1 MKRSK
6 QLYIL
11 LSVLAVVGVVTFAVT
26 RYEEKQEQ
34 IEVSG
39 EVVLEIDPAA
49 VQTLSWEYD
58 SETLAFHKD
67 ETWIYDTDEA
77 FPVDEDKID
86 ELLGVFEAFS
96 AAFTIEDVSDYSQYG
111 LDDPV
116 CTINLSTGDTD
127 YEIQLGDFSA
137 MDSQRYVSLGDGN
150 VYLAAADPLDYFDAT
165 LRDMIDNDE
174 APSFDTVQEIRF
186 EGDQTYQIVYQE
198 YSEDSSYTYC
208 SDDVYF
214 VQQEDNMLPLDTSR
228 VESYLDAMSSLDL
241 TDYVS
246 YNVSEEELAEYGL
259 DAPELS
265 VTVTY
270 VPDDSEGTAEFTLH
284 ISRDPDEQAAEDAEA
299 EDTDDESTE
308 EITAYARVGESQI
321 VYQITGDS
329 YESLMEAGYDDLR
342 HYEVLTADFADVTG
356 LDITL
361 EGESYTI
368 TAEGSGD
375 DKTFY
380 YGEEELDIAD
390 LQSALEDM
398 GAASFTDEEP
408 SQKEEISLTVHLDNE
423 AHPTVQIDLYRYDG
437 EQCLAVLDGTPT
449 SLVPRYT
456 VVDLIEAVNAI
467 VL

>member
-6 QLYIL
+6 RLHIL
-11 LSVLAVVGVVTFAVT
+11 LGVLAAVGIVTFAVT
-26 RYEEKQEQ
+26 QYEEKQEE
-34 IEVSG
+34 IEASG

-58 SETLAFHKD
+58 AETLAFHKD
-67 ETWIYDTDEA
+67 GTWVYDTDEA
-77 FPVDEDKID
+77 FPVDEERID

-96 AAFTIEDVSDYSQYG
+96 AAFIIEDVTDYSQYG

-116 CTINLSTGDTD
+116 CTIGISTGDTD
-127 YEIQLGDFSA
+127 YEIQLGDFST
-137 MDSQRYVSLGDGN
+137 MDSQRYVSIGDGN
-150 VYLAAADPLDYFDAT
+150 VYLATADPLDYFDAA

-174 APSFDTVQEIRF
+174 APDFGTVEAIRF
-186 EGDQTYQIVYQE
+186 DGDQTCQIAYQE
-198 YSEDSSYTYC
+198 YTEDSSYTYC
-208 SDDVYF
+208 SNDVYF
-214 VQQEDNMLPLDTSR
+214 IQQEDAMLPLDTSR
-228 VESYLDAMSSLDL
+228 VEGYLDSISGLSL
-241 TDYVS
+241 TDYVT
-246 YNVSEEELAEYGL
+246 YNVTEEELAEYGL

-270 VPDDSEGTAEFTLH
+270 VPEDSEQTAEFTLH
-284 ISRDPDEQAAEDAEA
+284 ISRDPDEQAAAEA
-299 EDTDDESTE
+299 EDGEEDETEE

-329 YESLMEAGYDDLR
+329 YEALMAAGYDDLR

-356 LDITL
+356 LDISL

-368 TAEGSGD
+368 TAEGSGE

-390 LQSALEDM
+390 LQSALENM

-408 SQKEEISLTVHLDNE
+408 SQKQEISITVHLDNE

-449 SLVPRYT
+449 SLVPRDM
-456 VVDLIEAVNAI
+456 VVDLVEAVNAI

>member
-6 QLYIL
+6 RLHIL
-11 LSVLAVVGVVTFAVT
+11 LGVLAAVGIVTFAVT
-26 RYEEKQEQ
+26 QYEEKQEE
-34 IEVSG
+34 IEASG

-58 SETLAFHKD
+58 AETLAFHKD
-67 ETWIYDTDEA
+67 GTWVYDTDEA
-77 FPVDEDKID
+77 FPVDEERID

-96 AAFTIEDVSDYSQYG
+96 AAFIIEDVTDYSQYG

-116 CTINLSTGDTD
+116 CTIGISTGDTD
-127 YEIQLGDFSA
+127 YEIQLGDFST
-137 MDSQRYVSLGDGN
+137 MDSQRYVSIGDGN
-150 VYLAAADPLDYFDAT
+150 VYLATADPLDYFDAA

-174 APSFDTVQEIRF
+174 APDFGTVEAIRF
-186 EGDQTYQIVYQE
+186 DGDQTCQIAYQE
-198 YSEDSSYTYC
+198 YTEDSSYTYC
-208 SDDVYF
+208 SNDVYF
-214 VQQEDNMLPLDTSR
+214 VQQEDAMLPLDTSR
-228 VESYLDAMSSLDL
+228 VEGYLDSISGLSL
-241 TDYVS
+241 TDYVT
-246 YNVSEEELAEYGL
+246 YNVTEEELAEYGL

-270 VPDDSEGTAEFTLH
+270 VPEDSEQTAEFTLH
-284 ISRDPDEQAAEDAEA
+284 ISRDPDEQAAAEA
-299 EDTDDESTE
+299 EDGEEDETEE

-329 YESLMEAGYDDLR
+329 YEALMAAGYDDLR

-368 TAEGSGD
+368 TAEGSGE

-408 SQKEEISLTVHLDNE
+408 SQKQEISITVHLDNK

-449 SLVPRYT
+449 SLVPRDM
-456 VVDLIEAVNAI
+456 VVDLVEAVNAI

>member
-6 QLYIL
+6 RLHIL
-11 LSVLAVVGVVTFAVT
+11 LGVLAAVGIVTFAVT
-26 RYEEKQEQ
+26 QYEEKQEE
-34 IEVSG
+34 IEASG

-58 SETLAFHKD
+58 AETLAFHKD
-67 ETWIYDTDEA
+67 GTWVYDTDEA
-77 FPVDEDKID
+77 FPVDEERID

-96 AAFTIEDVSDYSQYG
+96 AAFIIEDVTDYSQYG

-116 CTINLSTGDTD
+116 CTIGISTGDTD
-127 YEIQLGDFSA
+127 YEIQLGDFST
-137 MDSQRYVSLGDGN
+137 MDSQRYVSIGDGN
-150 VYLAAADPLDYFDAT
+150 VYLATADPLDYFDAA

-174 APSFDTVQEIRF
+174 APDFGTVEAIRF
-186 EGDQTYQIVYQE
+186 DGDQTCQIAYQE
-198 YSEDSSYTYC
+198 YTEDSSYTYC

-214 VQQEDNMLPLDTSR
+214 VQQEDAMLPLDTSR
-228 VESYLDAMSSLDL
+228 VEGYLDSISGLSL
-241 TDYVS
+241 TDYVT
-246 YNVSEEELAEYGL
+246 YNVTEEELAEYGL

-270 VPDDSEGTAEFTLH
+270 VPEDSEQTAEFTLH
-284 ISRDPDEQAAEDAEA
+284 ISRDPDEQAAAEA
-299 EDTDDESTE
+299 EDGEEDETEE

-329 YESLMEAGYDDLR
+329 YEALMAAGYDDLR

-356 LDITL
+356 LDISL

-368 TAEGSGD
+368 TAEGSGE

-390 LQSALEDM
+390 LQSALENM

-408 SQKEEISLTVHLDNE
+408 SQKQEISITVHLDNE

-449 SLVPRYT
+449 SLVPRDM
-456 VVDLIEAVNAI
+456 VVDLVEAVNTI

>member
-6 QLYIL
+6 RLHIL
-11 LSVLAVVGVVTFAVT
+11 LGVLAAVGIVTFADT
-26 RYEEKQEQ
+26 QYEEKQEE
-34 IEVSG
+34 IEARG

-58 SETLAFHKD
+58 AETLAFHKD
-67 ETWIYDTDEA
+67 GTWVYDTDEA
-77 FPVDEDKID
+77 FPVDEERID

-96 AAFTIEDVSDYSQYG
+96 AAFIIEDVTDYSQYG

-116 CTINLSTGDTD
+116 CTIGISTGDTD
-127 YEIQLGDFSA
+127 YEIQLGDFST
-137 MDSQRYVSLGDGN
+137 MDSQRYVSIGDGN
-150 VYLAAADPLDYFDAT
+150 VYLATADPLDYFDAA

-174 APSFDTVQEIRF
+174 APDFGTVEAIRF
-186 EGDQTYQIVYQE
+186 DGDQTCQIAYQE
-198 YSEDSSYTYC
+198 YMEDSSYTYC

-214 VQQEDNMLPLDTSR
+214 VQQEDAMLPLDTSR
-228 VESYLDAMSSLDL
+228 VEGYLDSISGLSL
-241 TDYVS
+241 TDYVT
-246 YNVSEEELAEYGL
+246 YNVTEEELAEYGL

-270 VPDDSEGTAEFTLH
+270 VPEDSEQTAEFTLH
-284 ISRDPDEQAAEDAEA
+284 ISRDPDEQAAAEA
-299 EDTDDESTE
+299 EDGEEDETEE

-329 YESLMEAGYDDLR
+329 YEALMAAGYDDLR

-368 TAEGSGD
+368 TAEGSGE

-408 SQKEEISLTVHLDNE
+408 SQKQEISITVHLDNE

-449 SLVPRYT
+449 SLVPRDM

>member
-6 QLYIL
+6 RLHIL
-11 LSVLAVVGVVTFAVT
+11 LGVLAAVGIVTFAVT
-26 RYEEKQEQ
+26 QYEEKQEE
-34 IEVSG
+34 IEASG

-58 SETLAFHKD
+58 AETLAFHKD
-67 ETWIYDTDEA
+67 GTWVYDTDEA
-77 FPVDEDKID
+77 FPVDEERID

-96 AAFTIEDVSDYSQYG
+96 AAFIIEDVTDYSQYG

-116 CTINLSTGDTD
+116 CTIGISTGDTD
-127 YEIQLGDFSA
+127 YEIQLGDFST
-137 MDSQRYVSLGDGN
+137 MDSQRYVSIGDGN
-150 VYLAAADPLDYFDAT
+150 VYLATADPLDYFDAA

-174 APSFDTVQEIRF
+174 APDFGTVEAIRF
-186 EGDQTYQIVYQE
+186 DGDQTCQIAYQE
-198 YSEDSSYTYC
+198 YTEDSSYTYC
-208 SDDVYF
+208 SNDVYF
-214 VQQEDNMLPLDTSR
+214 IQQEDAMLPLDTSR
-228 VESYLDAMSSLDL
+228 VEGYLDSISGLSL
-241 TDYVS
+241 TDYVT
-246 YNVSEEELAEYGL
+246 YNVTEEELAEYGL

-270 VPDDSEGTAEFTLH
+270 VPEDSEQTAEFTLH
-284 ISRDPDEQAAEDAEA
+284 ISRDPDEQAAEDAEDGE
-299 EDTDDESTE
+299 EDETEE

-329 YESLMEAGYDDLR
+329 YEALMAAGYDDLR

-368 TAEGSGD
+368 TAEGSGE

-408 SQKEEISLTVHLDNE
+408 SQKQEISITVHLDNE

-449 SLVPRYT
+449 SLVPRDM

>member
-6 QLYIL
+6 RLHIL
-11 LSVLAVVGVVTFAVT
+11 LGVLAAVGIVTFAVT
-26 RYEEKQEQ
+26 QYEEKQEE
-34 IEVSG
+34 IEASG

-58 SETLAFHKD
+58 AETLAFHKD
-67 ETWIYDTDEA
+67 GTWVYDTDEA
-77 FPVDEDKID
+77 FPVDEERID

-96 AAFTIEDVSDYSQYG
+96 AAFIIEDVTDYSQYG

-116 CTINLSTGDTD
+116 CTIGISTGDTD
-127 YEIQLGDFSA
+127 YEIQLGDFST
-137 MDSQRYVSLGDGN
+137 MDSQRYVSIGDGN
-150 VYLAAADPLDYFDAT
+150 VYLATADPLDYFDAA

-174 APSFDTVQEIRF
+174 APDFGTVEAIRF
-186 EGDQTYQIVYQE
+186 DGDQTCQIAYQE
-198 YSEDSSYTYC
+198 YTEDSSYTYC

-214 VQQEDNMLPLDTSR
+214 VQQEDAMLPLDTSR
-228 VESYLDAMSSLDL
+228 VEGYLDSISGLSL
-241 TDYVS
+241 TDYVT

-270 VPDDSEGTAEFTLH
+270 VPEDSEQTAEFTLH
-284 ISRDPDEQAAEDAEA
+284 ISRDPDEQAAAEA
-299 EDTDDESTE
+299 EDGEEDETEE

-329 YESLMEAGYDDLR
+329 YEALMAAGYDDLR
-342 HYEVLTADFADVTG
+342 HYEMLTADFADVTG
-356 LDITL
+356 LDISL

-368 TAEGSGD
+368 TAEGSGE

-390 LQSALEDM
+390 LQSALENM

-408 SQKEEISLTVHLDNE
+408 SQKQEISITVHLDNE

-449 SLVPRYT
+449 SLVPRDM
-456 VVDLIEAVNAI
+456 VVDLVEAVNAI

>member
-6 QLYIL
+6 RLHIL
-11 LSVLAVVGVVTFAVT
+11 LGVLAAVGIVTFAVT
-26 RYEEKQEQ
+26 QYEEKQEE
-34 IEVSG
+34 IEASG

-58 SETLAFHKD
+58 AETLAFHKD
-67 ETWIYDTDEA
+67 GTWVYDTDEA
-77 FPVDEDKID
+77 FPVDEERID

-96 AAFTIEDVSDYSQYG
+96 AAFIIEDVTDYSQYG

-116 CTINLSTGDTD
+116 CTIGISTGDTD
-127 YEIQLGDFSA
+127 YEIQLGDFST
-137 MDSQRYVSLGDGN
+137 MDSQRYVSIGDGN
-150 VYLAAADPLDYFDAT
+150 VYLATADPLDYFDAA

-174 APSFDTVQEIRF
+174 APDFGTVEAIRF
-186 EGDQTYQIVYQE
+186 DGDQTCQIAYQE
-198 YSEDSSYTYC
+198 YTEDSSYTYC
-208 SDDVYF
+208 SNDVYF
-214 VQQEDNMLPLDTSR
+214 IQQEDAMLPLDTSR
-228 VESYLDAMSSLDL
+228 VEGYLDSISGLSL
-241 TDYVS
+241 TDYVT
-246 YNVSEEELAEYGL
+246 YNVTEEELAEYGL

-270 VPDDSEGTAEFTLH
+270 VPEDSEQTAEFTLH
-284 ISRDPDEQAAEDAEA
+284 ISRDPDEQAAAEA
-299 EDTDDESTE
+299 EDGEEDETEE

-329 YESLMEAGYDDLR
+329 YEALMAAGYDDLR

-356 LDITL
+356 LDISL

-368 TAEGSGD
+368 TAEGSGE

-408 SQKEEISLTVHLDNE
+408 SQKQEISITVHLDNE
-423 AHPTVQIDLYRYDG
+423 THPTVQIDLYRYDG

-449 SLVPRYT
+449 SLVPRDM
-456 VVDLIEAVNAI
+456 VVDLVEAVNAI

>member
-6 QLYIL
+6 RLHIL
-11 LSVLAVVGVVTFAVT
+11 LGVLAAVGIVTFAVT
-26 RYEEKQEQ
+26 QYEEKQEE
-34 IEVSG
+34 IEASG

-58 SETLAFHKD
+58 AETLAFHKD
-67 ETWIYDTDEA
+67 GTWVYDTDEA
-77 FPVDEDKID
+77 FPVDEERID

-96 AAFTIEDVSDYSQYG
+96 AAFIIEDVTDYSQYG

-116 CTINLSTGDTD
+116 CTIGISTGDTD
-127 YEIQLGDFSA
+127 YEIQLGDFST
-137 MDSQRYVSLGDGN
+137 MDSQRYVSIGDGN
-150 VYLAAADPLDYFDAT
+150 VYLATADPLDYFDAA

-174 APSFDTVQEIRF
+174 APDFGTVEAIRF
-186 EGDQTYQIVYQE
+186 DGDQTCQIAYQE
-198 YSEDSSYTYC
+198 YTEDSSYTYC

-214 VQQEDNMLPLDTSR
+214 VQQEDAMLPLDTSR
-228 VESYLDAMSSLDL
+228 VEGYLDSISGLSL
-241 TDYVS
+241 TDYVT
-246 YNVSEEELAEYGL
+246 YNVTEEELAEYGL

-270 VPDDSEGTAEFTLH
+270 VPEDSEQTAEFTLH
-284 ISRDPDEQAAEDAEA
+284 ISRDPDEQAAAEA
-299 EDTDDESTE
+299 EDGEEDETEE

-329 YESLMEAGYDDLR
+329 YEALMAAGYDDLR

-368 TAEGSGD
+368 TAEGSGE

-408 SQKEEISLTVHLDNE
+408 SQKQEISITVHLDNE

-449 SLVPRYT
+449 SLVPRDM

>member
-1 MKRSK
+1 MFG
-6 QLYIL
+6 Q
-11 LSVLAVVGVVTFAVT
+11 VVA
-26 RYEEKQEQ
+26 
-34 IEVSG
+34 
-39 EVVLEIDPAA
+39 
-49 VQTLSWEYD
+49 
-58 SETLAFHKD
+58 
-67 ETWIYDTDEA
+67 
-77 FPVDEDKID
+77 
-86 ELLGVFEAFS
+86 
-96 AAFTIEDVSDYSQYG
+96 
-111 LDDPV
+111 
-116 CTINLSTGDTD
+116 
-127 YEIQLGDFSA
+127 
-137 MDSQRYVSLGDGN
+137 
-150 VYLAAADPLDYFDAT
+150 
-165 LRDMIDNDE
+165 
-174 APSFDTVQEIRF
+174 
-186 EGDQTYQIVYQE
+186 
-198 YSEDSSYTYC
+198 
-208 SDDVYF
+208 
-214 VQQEDNMLPLDTSR
+214 
-228 VESYLDAMSSLDL
+228 
-241 TDYVS
+241 
-246 YNVSEEELAEYGL
+246 
-259 DAPELS
+259 
-265 VTVTY
+265 
-270 VPDDSEGTAEFTLH
+270 LH

-299 EDTDDESTE
+299 EDTEDEFTE

>member
-6 QLYIL
+6 RLHIL
-11 LSVLAVVGVVTFAVT
+11 LGVLAAVGIVTFAVT
-26 RYEEKQEQ
+26 QYEEKQEE
-34 IEVSG
+34 IEASG

-58 SETLAFHKD
+58 AETLAFHKD
-67 ETWIYDTDEA
+67 GTWVYDTDEA
-77 FPVDEDKID
+77 FPVDEERID

-96 AAFTIEDVSDYSQYG
+96 AAFIIEDVTDYSQYG

-116 CTINLSTGDTD
+116 CTIGISTGDTD
-127 YEIQLGDFSA
+127 YEIQLGDFST
-137 MDSQRYVSLGDGN
+137 MDSQRYVSIGDGN
-150 VYLAAADPLDYFDAT
+150 VYLATADPLDYFDAA

-174 APSFDTVQEIRF
+174 APDFGTVEAIRF
-186 EGDQTYQIVYQE
+186 DGDQTCQIAYQE
-198 YSEDSSYTYC
+198 YTEDSSYTYC

-214 VQQEDNMLPLDTSR
+214 VQQEDAMLPLDTSR
-228 VESYLDAMSSLDL
+228 VEGYLDSISGLSL
-241 TDYVS
+241 TDYVT
-246 YNVSEEELAEYGL
+246 YNVTEEELAEYGL

-270 VPDDSEGTAEFTLH
+270 VPEDSEQTAEFTLH
-284 ISRDPDEQAAEDAEA
+284 ISRDPDEQAAEDAEDGE
-299 EDTDDESTE
+299 EDETEE

-329 YESLMEAGYDDLR
+329 YEALMAAGYDDLR

-368 TAEGSGD
+368 TAEGSGE

-408 SQKEEISLTVHLDNE
+408 SQKQEISITVHLDNE
-423 AHPTVQIDLYRYDG
+423 AYPTVQIDLYRYDG

-449 SLVPRYT
+449 SLVPRDM
-456 VVDLIEAVNAI
+456 VVDLVEAVNAI

>member
-58 SETLAFHKD
+58 SEPLAFHKD

-116 CTINLSTGDTD
+116 CTISLSTGDTD
-127 YEIQLGDFSA
+127 YEIQLGDFST
-137 MDSQRYVSLGDGN
+137 MDSQRYVSIGDGN
-150 VYLAAADPLDYFDAT
+150 VYLATADPLDYFDAA

-174 APSFDTVQEIRF
+174 APDFGTVEAIRF
-186 EGDQTYQIVYQE
+186 DGDQTCQIAYQE
-198 YSEDSSYTYC
+198 YMEDSSYTYC

-214 VQQEDNMLPLDTSR
+214 VQQEDAMLPLDTSR
-228 VESYLDAMSSLDL
+228 VEGYLDSISGLSL
-241 TDYVS
+241 TDYVT
-246 YNVSEEELAEYGL
+246 YNVTEEELAEYGL

-270 VPDDSEGTAEFTLH
+270 VPEDSEQTAEFTLH
-284 ISRDPDEQAAEDAEA
+284 ISRDPDEQAAAEA
-299 EDTDDESTE
+299 EDGEEDETEE

-329 YESLMEAGYDDLR
+329 YEALMAAGYDDLR

-368 TAEGSGD
+368 TAEGSGE

-408 SQKEEISLTVHLDNE
+408 SQKQEISITVHLDNE

-449 SLVPRYT
+449 SLVPRDM

>member
-11 LSVLAVVGVVTFAVT
+11 LGVLAAVGIVTFAVT
-26 RYEEKQEQ
+26 QYEEKQEE
-34 IEVSG
+34 IEASG

-58 SETLAFHKD
+58 AETLAFHKD
-67 ETWIYDTDEA
+67 GTWVYDTDEA
-77 FPVDEDKID
+77 FPVDEERID

-96 AAFTIEDVSDYSQYG
+96 AAFIIEDVADYSQYG

-116 CTINLSTGDTD
+116 CTIGISTGDTD

-174 APSFDTVQEIRF
+174 APDFGTVEAIRF
-186 EGDQTYQIVYQE
+186 DGDRTCQIAYQE
-198 YSEDSSYTYC
+198 YTEDSSYTYC

-228 VESYLDAMSSLDL
+228 VEGYLDSISGLSL
-241 TDYVS
+241 TDYVT
-246 YNVSEEELAEYGL
+246 YNVTEEELAEYGL

-270 VPDDSEGTAEFTLH
+270 VPEDSEQTAEFTLH
-284 ISRDPDEQAAEDAEA
+284 ISRDPDEQAAEDAEDGE
-299 EDTDDESTE
+299 EDETEE

-329 YESLMEAGYDDLR
+329 YETLMAAGYDDLR

>member
-6 QLYIL
+6 RLHIL
-11 LSVLAVVGVVTFAVT
+11 LGVLAAVGIVTFAVT
-26 RYEEKQEQ
+26 QYEEKQEE
-34 IEVSG
+34 IEASG

-58 SETLAFHKD
+58 AETLAFHKD
-67 ETWIYDTDEA
+67 GTWVYDTDEA
-77 FPVDEDKID
+77 FPVDEERID

-96 AAFTIEDVSDYSQYG
+96 AAFIIEDVTDYSQYG

-116 CTINLSTGDTD
+116 CTIGISTGDTD
-127 YEIQLGDFSA
+127 YEIQLGDFST
-137 MDSQRYVSLGDGN
+137 MDSQRYVSIGDGN
-150 VYLAAADPLDYFDAT
+150 VYLATADPLDYFDAA

-174 APSFDTVQEIRF
+174 APDFGTVEAIRF
-186 EGDQTYQIVYQE
+186 DGDQTCQIAYQE
-198 YSEDSSYTYC
+198 YMEDSSYTYC

-214 VQQEDNMLPLDTSR
+214 VQQEDAMLPLDTSR
-228 VESYLDAMSSLDL
+228 VEGYLDSISGLSL
-241 TDYVS
+241 TDYVT
-246 YNVSEEELAEYGL
+246 YNVTEEELAEYGL

-270 VPDDSEGTAEFTLH
+270 VPEDSEQTAEFTLH
-284 ISRDPDEQAAEDAEA
+284 ISRDPDEQAAAEA
-299 EDTDDESTE
+299 EDGEEDETEE

-329 YESLMEAGYDDLR
+329 YEALMAAGYDDLR

-356 LDITL
+356 LDISL

-368 TAEGSGD
+368 TAEGSGE

-390 LQSALEDM
+390 LQSALENM

-408 SQKEEISLTVHLDNE
+408 SQKQEISITVHLDNE
-423 AHPTVQIDLYRYDG
+423 AYPTVQIDLYRYDG

-449 SLVPRYT
+449 SLVPRDM

>member
-6 QLYIL
+6 RLHIL
-11 LSVLAVVGVVTFAVT
+11 LGVLAAVGIVTFAVT
-26 RYEEKQEQ
+26 QYEEKQEE
-34 IEVSG
+34 IEASG

-58 SETLAFHKD
+58 AETLAFHKD
-67 ETWIYDTDEA
+67 GTWVYDTDEA
-77 FPVDEDKID
+77 FPVDEERID

-96 AAFTIEDVSDYSQYG
+96 AAFIIEDVTDYSQYG

-116 CTINLSTGDTD
+116 CTIGISTGDTD
-127 YEIQLGDFSA
+127 YEIQLGDFST
-137 MDSQRYVSLGDGN
+137 MDSQRYVSIGDGN
-150 VYLAAADPLDYFDAT
+150 VYLATADPLDYFDAA

-174 APSFDTVQEIRF
+174 APDFGTVEAIRF
-186 EGDQTYQIVYQE
+186 DGDQTCQIAYQE
-198 YSEDSSYTYC
+198 YMEDSSYTYC

-214 VQQEDNMLPLDTSR
+214 VQQEDAMLPLDTSR
-228 VESYLDAMSSLDL
+228 VEGYLDSISGLSL
-241 TDYVS
+241 TDYVT
-246 YNVSEEELAEYGL
+246 YNVTEEELAEYGL

-270 VPDDSEGTAEFTLH
+270 VPEDSEQTAEFTLH
-284 ISRDPDEQAAEDAEA
+284 ISRDPDEQAAAEA
-299 EDTDDESTE
+299 EDGEEDETEE

-329 YESLMEAGYDDLR
+329 YEALMAAGYDDLR

-356 LDITL
+356 LDISL
-361 EGESYTI
+361 EGKSYTI
-368 TAEGSGD
+368 TAEGSGE

-408 SQKEEISLTVHLDNE
+408 SQKQEISITVHLDNE

-449 SLVPRYT
+449 SLVPRDM

>member
-6 QLYIL
+6 RLHIL
-11 LSVLAVVGVVTFAVT
+11 LGVLAAVGIVTFAVT
-26 RYEEKQEQ
+26 QYEEKQEE
-34 IEVSG
+34 IEASG

-58 SETLAFHKD
+58 AETLAFHKD
-67 ETWIYDTDEA
+67 GTWVYDTDEA
-77 FPVDEDKID
+77 FPVDEERID

-96 AAFTIEDVSDYSQYG
+96 AAFIIEDVTDYSQYG

-116 CTINLSTGDTD
+116 CTIGISTGDTD
-127 YEIQLGDFSA
+127 YEIQLGDFST
-137 MDSQRYVSLGDGN
+137 MDSQRYVSIGDGN
-150 VYLAAADPLDYFDAT
+150 VYLATADPLDYFDAA

-174 APSFDTVQEIRF
+174 APDFGTVEAIRF
-186 EGDQTYQIVYQE
+186 DGDQTCQIAYQE
-198 YSEDSSYTYC
+198 YTEDSSYTYC

-214 VQQEDNMLPLDTSR
+214 VQQEDAMLPLDTSR
-228 VESYLDAMSSLDL
+228 VEGYLDSISGLSL
-241 TDYVS
+241 TDYVT

-270 VPDDSEGTAEFTLH
+270 VPEDSEQTAEFTLH
-284 ISRDPDEQAAEDAEA
+284 ISRDPDEQAAAEA
-299 EDTDDESTE
+299 EDGEEDETEE

-329 YESLMEAGYDDLR
+329 YEALMAAGYDDLR

-368 TAEGSGD
+368 TAEGSGE

-408 SQKEEISLTVHLDNE
+408 SQKQEISITVHLDNE
-423 AHPTVQIDLYRYDG
+423 THPTVQIDLYRYDG

-449 SLVPRYT
+449 SLVPRDM
-456 VVDLIEAVNAI
+456 VVDLVEAVNAI

>member
-6 QLYIL
+6 RLHIL
-11 LSVLAVVGVVTFAVT
+11 LGVLAAVGIVTFAVT
-26 RYEEKQEQ
+26 QYEEKQEE
-34 IEVSG
+34 IEASG

-58 SETLAFHKD
+58 AETLAFHKD
-67 ETWIYDTDEA
+67 GTWVYDTDEA
-77 FPVDEDKID
+77 FPVDEERID

-96 AAFTIEDVSDYSQYG
+96 AAFIIEDVTDYSQYG

-116 CTINLSTGDTD
+116 CTIGISTGDTD
-127 YEIQLGDFSA
+127 YEIQLGDFST
-137 MDSQRYVSLGDGN
+137 MDSQRYVSIGDGN
-150 VYLAAADPLDYFDAT
+150 VYLATADPLDYFDAA

-174 APSFDTVQEIRF
+174 APDFGTVEAIRF
-186 EGDQTYQIVYQE
+186 DGDQTCQIAYQE
-198 YSEDSSYTYC
+198 YTEDSSYTYC
-208 SDDVYF
+208 SNDVYF
-214 VQQEDNMLPLDTSR
+214 VQQEDAMLPLDTSR
-228 VESYLDAMSSLDL
+228 VEGYLDSISGLSL
-241 TDYVS
+241 TDYVT
-246 YNVSEEELAEYGL
+246 YNVTEEELAEYGL

-270 VPDDSEGTAEFTLH
+270 VPEDSEQTAEFTLH
-284 ISRDPDEQAAEDAEA
+284 ISRDPDEQAAAEA
-299 EDTDDESTE
+299 EDGEEDETEE

-329 YESLMEAGYDDLR
+329 YEALMAAGYDDLR

-368 TAEGSGD
+368 TAEGSGE

-408 SQKEEISLTVHLDNE
+408 SQKQEISITVHLDNE

-449 SLVPRYT
+449 SLVPRDM

>member
-6 QLYIL
+6 RLHIL
-11 LSVLAVVGVVTFAVT
+11 LGVLAAVGIVTFAVT
-26 RYEEKQEQ
+26 QYEEKQEE
-34 IEVSG
+34 IEASG

-58 SETLAFHKD
+58 AETLAFHKD
-67 ETWIYDTDEA
+67 GTWVYDTDEA
-77 FPVDEDKID
+77 FPVDEERID

-96 AAFTIEDVSDYSQYG
+96 AAFIIEDVTDYSQYG

-116 CTINLSTGDTD
+116 CTIGISTGDTD
-127 YEIQLGDFSA
+127 YEIQLGDFST
-137 MDSQRYVSLGDGN
+137 MDSQRYVSIGDGN
-150 VYLAAADPLDYFDAT
+150 VYLATADPLDYFDAA

-174 APSFDTVQEIRF
+174 APDFGTVEAIRF
-186 EGDQTYQIVYQE
+186 DGDQTCQIAYQE
-198 YSEDSSYTYC
+198 YTEDSSYTYC

-214 VQQEDNMLPLDTSR
+214 VQQEDAMLPLDTSR
-228 VESYLDAMSSLDL
+228 VEGYLDSISGLSL
-241 TDYVS
+241 TDYVT
-246 YNVSEEELAEYGL
+246 YNVTEEELAEYGL

-270 VPDDSEGTAEFTLH
+270 VPEDSEQTAEFTLH
-284 ISRDPDEQAAEDAEA
+284 ISRDPDEQAAAEA
-299 EDTDDESTE
+299 EDGEEDETEE

-329 YESLMEAGYDDLR
+329 YEALMAAGYDDLR

-368 TAEGSGD
+368 TAEGSGE

-408 SQKEEISLTVHLDNE
+408 SQKQEISITVHLDNE

-449 SLVPRYT
+449 SLVPRDM
-456 VVDLIEAVNAI
+456 VVDLVEAVNAI

>member
-6 QLYIL
+6 RLHIL
-11 LSVLAVVGVVTFAVT
+11 LGVLAAVGIVTFAVT
-26 RYEEKQEQ
+26 QYEEKQEE
-34 IEVSG
+34 IEASG

-58 SETLAFHKD
+58 AETLAFHKD
-67 ETWIYDTDEA
+67 GTWVYDTDEA
-77 FPVDEDKID
+77 FPVDEERID

-96 AAFTIEDVSDYSQYG
+96 AAFIIEDVTDYSQYG

-116 CTINLSTGDTD
+116 CTIGISTGDTD
-127 YEIQLGDFSA
+127 YEIQLGDFST
-137 MDSQRYVSLGDGN
+137 MDSQRYVSIGDGN
-150 VYLAAADPLDYFDAT
+150 VYLATADPLDYFDAA

-174 APSFDTVQEIRF
+174 APDFGTVEAIRF
-186 EGDQTYQIVYQE
+186 DGDQTCQIAYQE
-198 YSEDSSYTYC
+198 YTEDSSYTYC
-208 SDDVYF
+208 SNDVYF
-214 VQQEDNMLPLDTSR
+214 VQQEDAMLPLDTSR
-228 VESYLDAMSSLDL
+228 VEGYLDSISGLSL
-241 TDYVS
+241 TDYVT
-246 YNVSEEELAEYGL
+246 YNVTEEELAEYGL

-270 VPDDSEGTAEFTLH
+270 VPEDSEQTAEFTLH
-284 ISRDPDEQAAEDAEA
+284 ISRDPDEQAAAEA
-299 EDTDDESTE
+299 EDGEEDETEE

-329 YESLMEAGYDDLR
+329 YEALMAAGYDDLR

-368 TAEGSGD
+368 TAEGSGE

-408 SQKEEISLTVHLDNE
+408 SQKQEISITVHLDNE
-423 AHPTVQIDLYRYDG
+423 THPTVQIDLYRYDG

-449 SLVPRYT
+449 SLVPRDM
-456 VVDLIEAVNAI
+456 VVDLVEAVNAI

>member
-6 QLYIL
+6 RLHIL
-11 LSVLAVVGVVTFAVT
+11 LGVLAAVGIVTFAVT
-26 RYEEKQEQ
+26 QYEEKQEE
-34 IEVSG
+34 IEASG

-58 SETLAFHKD
+58 AETLAFHKD
-67 ETWIYDTDEA
+67 GTWVYDTDEA
-77 FPVDEDKID
+77 FPVDEERID

-96 AAFTIEDVSDYSQYG
+96 AAFIIEDVTDYSQYG

-116 CTINLSTGDTD
+116 CTIGISTGDTD
-127 YEIQLGDFSA
+127 YEIQLGDFST
-137 MDSQRYVSLGDGN
+137 MDSQRYVSIGDGN
-150 VYLAAADPLDYFDAT
+150 VYLATADPLDYFDAA

-174 APSFDTVQEIRF
+174 APDFGTVEAIRF
-186 EGDQTYQIVYQE
+186 DGDQTCQIAYQE
-198 YSEDSSYTYC
+198 YTEDSSYTYC

-214 VQQEDNMLPLDTSR
+214 VQQEDAMLPLDTSR
-228 VESYLDAMSSLDL
+228 VEGYLDSISGLSL
-241 TDYVS
+241 TDYVT
-246 YNVSEEELAEYGL
+246 YNVTEEELAEYGL

-270 VPDDSEGTAEFTLH
+270 VPEDSEQTAEFTLH
-284 ISRDPDEQAAEDAEA
+284 ISRDPDEQAAEDAEDGE
-299 EDTDDESTE
+299 EDETEE

-329 YESLMEAGYDDLR
+329 YEALMAAGYDDLR

-368 TAEGSGD
+368 TAEGSGE

-408 SQKEEISLTVHLDNE
+408 SQKQEISITVHLDNE

-449 SLVPRYT
+449 SLVPRDM
-456 VVDLIEAVNAI
+456 VVDLVEAVNAI

>member
-6 QLYIL
+6 RLHIL
-11 LSVLAVVGVVTFAVT
+11 LGVLAAVGIVTFAVT
-26 RYEEKQEQ
+26 QYEEKQEE
-34 IEVSG
+34 IEASG

-58 SETLAFHKD
+58 AETLAFHKD
-67 ETWIYDTDEA
+67 GTWVYDTDEA
-77 FPVDEDKID
+77 FPVDEERID

-96 AAFTIEDVSDYSQYG
+96 AAFIIEDVTDYSQYG

-116 CTINLSTGDTD
+116 CTIGISTGDTD
-127 YEIQLGDFSA
+127 YEIQLGDFST
-137 MDSQRYVSLGDGN
+137 MDSQRYVSIGDGN
-150 VYLAAADPLDYFDAT
+150 VYLATADPLDYFDAA
-165 LRDMIDNDE
+165 LHDMIDNDE
-174 APSFDTVQEIRF
+174 APDFSTVEAIRF
-186 EGDQTYQIVYQE
+186 DGDQTCQIAYQE
-198 YSEDSSYTYC
+198 YTEDSSYTYC

-214 VQQEDNMLPLDTSR
+214 VQQEDAMLPLDTSR
-228 VESYLDAMSSLDL
+228 VEGYLDSISGLSL
-241 TDYVS
+241 TDYVT
-246 YNVSEEELAEYGL
+246 YNVTEEELAEYGL

-270 VPDDSEGTAEFTLH
+270 VPEDSEQTAEFTLH
-284 ISRDPDEQAAEDAEA
+284 ISRDPDEQAAAEA
-299 EDTDDESTE
+299 EDGEEDETEE

-329 YESLMEAGYDDLR
+329 YEALMAAGYDDLR

-361 EGESYTI
+361 EDESYTI
-368 TAEGSGD
+368 TAEGSGE

-408 SQKEEISLTVHLDNE
+408 SQKQEISITVHLDNE

-449 SLVPRYT
+449 SLVPRDM
-456 VVDLIEAVNAI
+456 VVDLVEAVNTI

>member
-6 QLYIL
+6 RLHIL
-11 LSVLAVVGVVTFAVT
+11 LGVLAAVGIVTFAVT
-26 RYEEKQEQ
+26 QYEEKQEE
-34 IEVSG
+34 IEASG

-58 SETLAFHKD
+58 AETLAFHKD
-67 ETWIYDTDEA
+67 GTWVYDTDEA
-77 FPVDEDKID
+77 FPVDEERID

-96 AAFTIEDVSDYSQYG
+96 AAFIIEDVTDYSQYG

-116 CTINLSTGDTD
+116 CTIGISTGDTD
-127 YEIQLGDFSA
+127 YEIQLGDFST
-137 MDSQRYVSLGDGN
+137 MDSQRYVSIGDGN
-150 VYLAAADPLDYFDAT
+150 VYLATADPLDYFDAA

-174 APSFDTVQEIRF
+174 APDFGTVEAIRF
-186 EGDQTYQIVYQE
+186 DGDQTCQIAYQE
-198 YSEDSSYTYC
+198 YTEDSSYTYC

-214 VQQEDNMLPLDTSR
+214 VQQEDAMLPLDTSR
-228 VESYLDAMSSLDL
+228 VEGYLDSISGLSL
-241 TDYVS
+241 TDYVT
-246 YNVSEEELAEYGL
+246 YNVTEEELAEYGL

-270 VPDDSEGTAEFTLH
+270 VPEDSEQTAEFTLH
-284 ISRDPDEQAAEDAEA
+284 ISRDPDEQAAAEA
-299 EDTDDESTE
+299 EDGEEDETEE

-329 YESLMEAGYDDLR
+329 YEALMAAGYDDLR

-368 TAEGSGD
+368 TAEGSGE

-408 SQKEEISLTVHLDNE
+408 SQKQEISITVHLDNE
-423 AHPTVQIDLYRYDG
+423 THPTVQIDLYRYDG

-449 SLVPRYT
+449 SLVPRDM
-456 VVDLIEAVNAI
+456 VVDLVEAVNAI

>member
-6 QLYIL
+6 RLHIL
-11 LSVLAVVGVVTFAVT
+11 LGVLAAVGIVTFAVT
-26 RYEEKQEQ
+26 QYEEKQEE
-34 IEVSG
+34 IEASG

-58 SETLAFHKD
+58 AETLAFHKD
-67 ETWIYDTDEA
+67 GTWVYDTDEA
-77 FPVDEDKID
+77 FPVDEERID

-96 AAFTIEDVSDYSQYG
+96 AAFIIEDVTDYSQYG

-116 CTINLSTGDTD
+116 CTIGISTGDTD
-127 YEIQLGDFSA
+127 YEIQLGDFST
-137 MDSQRYVSLGDGN
+137 MDSQRYVSIGDGN
-150 VYLAAADPLDYFDAT
+150 VYLATADPLDYFDAA

-174 APSFDTVQEIRF
+174 APDFGTVEAIRF
-186 EGDQTYQIVYQE
+186 DGDQTCQIAYQE
-198 YSEDSSYTYC
+198 YMEDSSYTYC

-214 VQQEDNMLPLDTSR
+214 VQQEDAMLPLDTSR
-228 VESYLDAMSSLDL
+228 VEGYLDSISGLSL
-241 TDYVS
+241 TDYVT
-246 YNVSEEELAEYGL
+246 YNVTEEELAEYGL

-270 VPDDSEGTAEFTLH
+270 VPEDSEQTAEFTLH
-284 ISRDPDEQAAEDAEA
+284 ISRDPDEQAAAEA
-299 EDTDDESTE
+299 EDGEEDETEE

-329 YESLMEAGYDDLR
+329 YEALMAAGYDDLR
-342 HYEVLTADFADVTG
+342 HYEVLTADFADATA
-356 LDITL
+356 LDISL

-368 TAEGSGD
+368 TAEGSGE

-408 SQKEEISLTVHLDNE
+408 SQKQEISITVHLDNE

-449 SLVPRYT
+449 SLVPRDM

>member
-6 QLYIL
+6 RLHIL
-11 LSVLAVVGVVTFAVT
+11 LGVLAAVGIVTFAVT
-26 RYEEKQEQ
+26 QYEEKQEE
-34 IEVSG
+34 IEASG

-58 SETLAFHKD
+58 AETLAFHKD
-67 ETWIYDTDEA
+67 GTWVYDTDEA
-77 FPVDEDKID
+77 FPVDEERID

-96 AAFTIEDVSDYSQYG
+96 AAFIIEDVTDYSQYG

-116 CTINLSTGDTD
+116 CTIGISTGDTD
-127 YEIQLGDFSA
+127 YEIQLGDFST
-137 MDSQRYVSLGDGN
+137 MDSQRYVSIGDGN
-150 VYLAAADPLDYFDAT
+150 VYLATADPLDYFDAA

-174 APSFDTVQEIRF
+174 APDFGTVEAIRF
-186 EGDQTYQIVYQE
+186 DGDQTCQIAYQE
-198 YSEDSSYTYC
+198 YTEDSSYTYC
-208 SDDVYF
+208 SNDVYF
-214 VQQEDNMLPLDTSR
+214 VQQEDAMLPLDTSR
-228 VESYLDAMSSLDL
+228 VEGYLDSISGLSL
-241 TDYVS
+241 TDYVT
-246 YNVSEEELAEYGL
+246 YNVTEEELAEYGL

-270 VPDDSEGTAEFTLH
+270 VPEDSEQTAEFTLH
-284 ISRDPDEQAAEDAEA
+284 ISRDPDEQAAAEA
-299 EDTDDESTE
+299 EDGEEDETEE

-329 YESLMEAGYDDLR
+329 YEALMAAGYDDLR

-361 EGESYTI
+361 EDESYTI
-368 TAEGSGD
+368 TAEGSGE

-408 SQKEEISLTVHLDNE
+408 SQKQEISITVHLDNE

-449 SLVPRYT
+449 SLVPRDM
-456 VVDLIEAVNAI
+456 VVDLVEAVNTI

>member
-6 QLYIL
+6 RLHIL
-11 LSVLAVVGVVTFAVT
+11 LGVLAAVGIVTFAVT
-26 RYEEKQEQ
+26 QYEEKQEE
-34 IEVSG
+34 IEASG

-58 SETLAFHKD
+58 AETLAFHKD
-67 ETWIYDTDEA
+67 GTWVYDTDEA
-77 FPVDEDKID
+77 FPVDEERID

-96 AAFTIEDVSDYSQYG
+96 AAFIIEDVTDYSQYG

-116 CTINLSTGDTD
+116 CTIGISTGDTD
-127 YEIQLGDFSA
+127 YEIQLGDFST
-137 MDSQRYVSLGDGN
+137 MDSQRYVSIGDGN
-150 VYLAAADPLDYFDAT
+150 VYLATADPLDYFDAA

-174 APSFDTVQEIRF
+174 APDFGTVEAIRF
-186 EGDQTYQIVYQE
+186 DGDQTCQIAYQE
-198 YSEDSSYTYC
+198 YMEDSSYTYC

-214 VQQEDNMLPLDTSR
+214 VQQEDAMLPLDTSR
-228 VESYLDAMSSLDL
+228 VEGYLDSISGLSL
-241 TDYVS
+241 TDYVT
-246 YNVSEEELAEYGL
+246 YNVTEEELAEYGL

-270 VPDDSEGTAEFTLH
+270 VPEDSEQTAEFTLH
-284 ISRDPDEQAAEDAEA
+284 ISRDPDEQAAAEA
-299 EDTDDESTE
+299 EDGEEDETEE

-329 YESLMEAGYDDLR
+329 YEALMAAGYDDLR

-361 EGESYTI
+361 EDESYTI
-368 TAEGSGD
+368 TAEGSGE

-408 SQKEEISLTVHLDNE
+408 SQKQEISITVHLDNE

-449 SLVPRYT
+449 SLVPRDM

>member
-6 QLYIL
+6 RLHIL
-11 LSVLAVVGVVTFAVT
+11 LGVLAAVGIVTFAVT
-26 RYEEKQEQ
+26 QYEEKQEE
-34 IEVSG
+34 IEASG

-58 SETLAFHKD
+58 AETLAFHKD
-67 ETWIYDTDEA
+67 GTWVYDTDEA
-77 FPVDEDKID
+77 FPVDEERID

-96 AAFTIEDVSDYSQYG
+96 AAFIIEDVTDYSQYG

-116 CTINLSTGDTD
+116 CTIGISTGDTD
-127 YEIQLGDFSA
+127 YEIQLGDFST
-137 MDSQRYVSLGDGN
+137 MDSQRYVSIGDGN
-150 VYLAAADPLDYFDAT
+150 VYLATADPLDYFDAA

-174 APSFDTVQEIRF
+174 APDFGTVEAIRF
-186 EGDQTYQIVYQE
+186 DGDQTCQIAYQE
-198 YSEDSSYTYC
+198 YTEDSSYTYC

-214 VQQEDNMLPLDTSR
+214 VQQEDAMLPLDTSR
-228 VESYLDAMSSLDL
+228 VEGYLDSISGLSL
-241 TDYVS
+241 TDYVT

-270 VPDDSEGTAEFTLH
+270 VPEDSEQTAEFTLH
-284 ISRDPDEQAAEDAEA
+284 ISRDPDEQAAAEA
-299 EDTDDESTE
+299 EDGEEDETEE

-329 YESLMEAGYDDLR
+329 YEALMAAGYDDLR

-356 LDITL
+356 LDISL

-368 TAEGSGD
+368 TAEGSGE

-390 LQSALEDM
+390 LQSALENM

-408 SQKEEISLTVHLDNE
+408 SQKQEISITVHLDNE

-449 SLVPRYT
+449 SLVPRDM
-456 VVDLIEAVNAI
+456 VVDLVEAVNAI

>member
-6 QLYIL
+6 RLHIL
-11 LSVLAVVGVVTFAVT
+11 LGVLAAVGIVTFAVT
-26 RYEEKQEQ
+26 QYEEKQEE
-34 IEVSG
+34 IEASG

-58 SETLAFHKD
+58 AETLAFHKD
-67 ETWIYDTDEA
+67 GTWVYDTDEA
-77 FPVDEDKID
+77 FPVDEERID

-96 AAFTIEDVSDYSQYG
+96 AAFIIEDVTDYSQYG

-116 CTINLSTGDTD
+116 CTIGISTGDTD
-127 YEIQLGDFSA
+127 YEIQLGDFST
-137 MDSQRYVSLGDGN
+137 MDSQRYVSIGDGN
-150 VYLAAADPLDYFDAT
+150 VYLATADPLDYFDAA

-174 APSFDTVQEIRF
+174 APDFGTVEAIRF
-186 EGDQTYQIVYQE
+186 DGDQTCQIAYQE
-198 YSEDSSYTYC
+198 YTEDSSYTYC

-214 VQQEDNMLPLDTSR
+214 VQQEDAMLPLDTSR
-228 VESYLDAMSSLDL
+228 VEGYLDSISGLSL
-241 TDYVS
+241 TDYVT

-270 VPDDSEGTAEFTLH
+270 VPEDSEQTAEFTLH
-284 ISRDPDEQAAEDAEA
+284 ISRDPDEQAAEDAEDGE
-299 EDTDDESTE
+299 EDETEE

-329 YESLMEAGYDDLR
+329 YEALMAAGYDDLR
-342 HYEVLTADFADVTG
+342 HYEMLTADFADVTG
-356 LDITL
+356 LDISL

-368 TAEGSGD
+368 TAEGSGE

-390 LQSALEDM
+390 LQSALENLS
-398 GAASFTDEEP
+398 AASLTDEEP
-408 SQKEEISLTVHLDNE
+408 SQKQEISITVHLDNE
-423 AHPTVQIDLYRYDG
+423 AYPTVQIDLYRYDG

-449 SLVPRYT
+449 SLVPRDM
-456 VVDLIEAVNAI
+456 VVDLVEAVNAI

>member
-6 QLYIL
+6 RLHIL
-11 LSVLAVVGVVTFAVT
+11 LGVLAAVGIVTFAVT
-26 RYEEKQEQ
+26 QYEEKQEE
-34 IEVSG
+34 IEASG

-58 SETLAFHKD
+58 AETLAFHKD
-67 ETWIYDTDEA
+67 GTWVYDTDEA
-77 FPVDEDKID
+77 FPVDEERID

-96 AAFTIEDVSDYSQYG
+96 AAFIIEDVTDYSQYG

-116 CTINLSTGDTD
+116 CTIGISTGDTD
-127 YEIQLGDFSA
+127 YEIQLGDFST
-137 MDSQRYVSLGDGN
+137 MDSQRYVSIGDGN
-150 VYLAAADPLDYFDAT
+150 VYLATADPLDYFDAA

-174 APSFDTVQEIRF
+174 APDFGTVEAIRF
-186 EGDQTYQIVYQE
+186 DGDQTCQIAYQE
-198 YSEDSSYTYC
+198 YTEDSSYTYC

-214 VQQEDNMLPLDTSR
+214 VQQEDAMLPLDTSR
-228 VESYLDAMSSLDL
+228 VEGYLDSISGLSL
-241 TDYVS
+241 TDYVT

-270 VPDDSEGTAEFTLH
+270 VPEDSEQTAEFTLH
-284 ISRDPDEQAAEDAEA
+284 ISRDPDEQAAEDAEDGE
-299 EDTDDESTE
+299 EDETEE

-329 YESLMEAGYDDLR
+329 YEALMAAGYDDLR

-368 TAEGSGD
+368 TAEGSGE

-408 SQKEEISLTVHLDNE
+408 SQKQEISITVHLDNE

-449 SLVPRYT
+449 SLVPRDM
-456 VVDLIEAVNAI
+456 VVDLVEAVNAI

>member
-6 QLYIL
+6 RLHIL
-11 LSVLAVVGVVTFAVT
+11 LGVLAAVGIVTFAVT
-26 RYEEKQEQ
+26 QYEEKQEE
-34 IEVSG
+34 IEASG

-58 SETLAFHKD
+58 AETLAFHKD
-67 ETWIYDTDEA
+67 GTWVYDTDEA
-77 FPVDEDKID
+77 FPVDEERID

-96 AAFTIEDVSDYSQYG
+96 AAFIIEDVTDYSQYG

-116 CTINLSTGDTD
+116 CTIGISTGDTD
-127 YEIQLGDFSA
+127 YEIQLGDFST
-137 MDSQRYVSLGDGN
+137 MDSQRYVSIGDGN
-150 VYLAAADPLDYFDAT
+150 VYLATADPLDYFDAA

-174 APSFDTVQEIRF
+174 APDFGTVEAIRF
-186 EGDQTYQIVYQE
+186 DGDQTCQIAYQE
-198 YSEDSSYTYC
+198 YTEDSSYTYC
-208 SDDVYF
+208 SNDVYF
-214 VQQEDNMLPLDTSR
+214 VQQEDAMLPLDTSR
-228 VESYLDAMSSLDL
+228 VEGYLDSISGLSL
-241 TDYVS
+241 TDYVT
-246 YNVSEEELAEYGL
+246 YNVTEEELAEYGL

-270 VPDDSEGTAEFTLH
+270 VPEDSEQTAEFTLH
-284 ISRDPDEQAAEDAEA
+284 ISRDPDEQAAAEA
-299 EDTDDESTE
+299 EDGEEDETEE

-329 YESLMEAGYDDLR
+329 YEALMAAGYDDLR

-356 LDITL
+356 LDISL

-368 TAEGSGD
+368 TAEGSGE

-408 SQKEEISLTVHLDNE
+408 SQKQEISITVHLDNE

-449 SLVPRYT
+449 SLVPRDM
-456 VVDLIEAVNAI
+456 VVDLVEAVNAI

>member
-6 QLYIL
+6 RLHIL
-11 LSVLAVVGVVTFAVT
+11 LGVLAAVGIVTFAVT
-26 RYEEKQEQ
+26 QYEEKQEE
-34 IEVSG
+34 IEASG

-58 SETLAFHKD
+58 AETLAFHKD
-67 ETWIYDTDEA
+67 GTWVYDTDEA
-77 FPVDEDKID
+77 FPVDEERID

-96 AAFTIEDVSDYSQYG
+96 AAFIIEDVTDYSQYG

-116 CTINLSTGDTD
+116 CTIGISTGDTD
-127 YEIQLGDFSA
+127 YEIQLGDFST
-137 MDSQRYVSLGDGN
+137 MDSQRYVSIGDGN
-150 VYLAAADPLDYFDAT
+150 VYLATADPLDYFDAA

-174 APSFDTVQEIRF
+174 APDFGTVEAIRF
-186 EGDQTYQIVYQE
+186 DGDQTCQIAYQE
-198 YSEDSSYTYC
+198 YTEDSSYTYC

-214 VQQEDNMLPLDTSR
+214 VQQEDAMLPLDTSR
-228 VESYLDAMSSLDL
+228 VEGYLDSISGLSL
-241 TDYVS
+241 TDYVT
-246 YNVSEEELAEYGL
+246 YNVTEEELAEYGL

-270 VPDDSEGTAEFTLH
+270 VPEDSEQTAEFTLH
-284 ISRDPDEQAAEDAEA
+284 ISRDPDEQAAEDAEDGE
-299 EDTDDESTE
+299 EDETEE

-329 YESLMEAGYDDLR
+329 YEALMAAGYDDLR

-368 TAEGSGD
+368 TAEGSGE

-408 SQKEEISLTVHLDNE
+408 SQKQEISITVHLDNE

-449 SLVPRYT
+449 SLVPRDM
-456 VVDLIEAVNAI
+456 VVDLVEAVNAI
-467 VL
+467 AL

>member
-6 QLYIL
+6 RLHIL
-11 LSVLAVVGVVTFAVT
+11 LGVLAAVGIVTFAVT
-26 RYEEKQEQ
+26 QYEEKQEE
-34 IEVSG
+34 IEASG

-58 SETLAFHKD
+58 AETLAFHKD
-67 ETWIYDTDEA
+67 GTWVYDTDEA
-77 FPVDEDKID
+77 FPVDEERID

-96 AAFTIEDVSDYSQYG
+96 AAFIIEDVTDYSQYG

-116 CTINLSTGDTD
+116 CTIGISTGDTD
-127 YEIQLGDFSA
+127 YEIQLGDFST
-137 MDSQRYVSLGDGN
+137 MDSQRYVSIGDGN
-150 VYLAAADPLDYFDAT
+150 VYLATADPLDYFDAA

-174 APSFDTVQEIRF
+174 APDFGTVEAIRF
-186 EGDQTYQIVYQE
+186 DGDQTCQIAYQE
-198 YSEDSSYTYC
+198 YTEDSSYTYC

-214 VQQEDNMLPLDTSR
+214 VQQEDAMLPLDTSR
-228 VESYLDAMSSLDL
+228 VEGYLDSISGLSL
-241 TDYVS
+241 TDYVT

-270 VPDDSEGTAEFTLH
+270 VPEDSEQTAEFTLH
-284 ISRDPDEQAAEDAEA
+284 ISRDPDEQAAEDAEDGE
-299 EDTDDESTE
+299 EDETEE

-329 YESLMEAGYDDLR
+329 YEALMAAGYDDLR

-368 TAEGSGD
+368 TAEGSGE

-390 LQSALEDM
+390 LQSALENLS
-398 GAASFTDEEP
+398 AASLTDEEP
-408 SQKEEISLTVHLDNE
+408 SQKQEISITVHLDNE

-449 SLVPRYT
+449 SLVPRDM
-456 VVDLIEAVNAI
+456 VVDLVEAVNAI

>member
-6 QLYIL
+6 RLHIL
-11 LSVLAVVGVVTFAVT
+11 LGVLAAVGIVTFAVT
-26 RYEEKQEQ
+26 QYEEKQEE
-34 IEVSG
+34 IEASG

-58 SETLAFHKD
+58 AETLAFHKD
-67 ETWIYDTDEA
+67 GTWVYDTDEA
-77 FPVDEDKID
+77 FPVDEERID

-96 AAFTIEDVSDYSQYG
+96 AAFIIEDVTDYSQYG

-116 CTINLSTGDTD
+116 CTIGISTGDTD
-127 YEIQLGDFSA
+127 YEIQLGDFST
-137 MDSQRYVSLGDGN
+137 MDSQRYVSIGDGN
-150 VYLAAADPLDYFDAT
+150 VYLATADPLDYFDAA

-174 APSFDTVQEIRF
+174 APDFSTVEAIRF
-186 EGDQTYQIVYQE
+186 DGDQTCQIAYQE
-198 YSEDSSYTYC
+198 YTEDSSYTYC

-214 VQQEDNMLPLDTSR
+214 VQQEDAMLPLDTSR
-228 VESYLDAMSSLDL
+228 VEGYLDSISGLSL
-241 TDYVS
+241 TDYVT
-246 YNVSEEELAEYGL
+246 YNVTEEELAEYGL

-270 VPDDSEGTAEFTLH
+270 VPEDSEQTAEFTLH
-284 ISRDPDEQAAEDAEA
+284 ISRDPDEQAAEDAEDGE
-299 EDTDDESTE
+299 EDETEE

-329 YESLMEAGYDDLR
+329 YEALMAAGYDDLR
-342 HYEVLTADFADVTG
+342 HYEVLTADFADATG
-356 LDITL
+356 LDISL
-361 EGESYTI
+361 EGKSYTI
-368 TAEGSGD
+368 TAEGSGE

-390 LQSALEDM
+390 LQSALENM

-408 SQKEEISLTVHLDNE
+408 SQKQEISITVHLDNE
-423 AHPTVQIDLYRYDG
+423 AYPTVQIDLYRYDG

-449 SLVPRYT
+449 SLVPRDM
-456 VVDLIEAVNAI
+456 VVDLVEAVNAI

>member
-6 QLYIL
+6 RLHIL
-11 LSVLAVVGVVTFAVT
+11 LGVLAAVGIVTFAVT
-26 RYEEKQEQ
+26 QYEEKQEE
-34 IEVSG
+34 IEASG

-58 SETLAFHKD
+58 AETLAFHKD
-67 ETWIYDTDEA
+67 GTWVYDTDEA
-77 FPVDEDKID
+77 FPVDEEKID

-96 AAFTIEDVSDYSQYG
+96 AAFIIEDVTDYSQYG

-116 CTINLSTGDTD
+116 CTIGISTGDTD
-127 YEIQLGDFSA
+127 YEIQLGDFST
-137 MDSQRYVSLGDGN
+137 MDSQRYVSIGDGN
-150 VYLAAADPLDYFDAT
+150 VYLATADPLDYFDAA

-174 APSFDTVQEIRF
+174 APDFGTVEAIRF
-186 EGDQTYQIVYQE
+186 DGDQTCQIAYQE
-198 YSEDSSYTYC
+198 YTEDSSYTYC

-214 VQQEDNMLPLDTSR
+214 VQQEDAMLPLDTSR
-228 VESYLDAMSSLDL
+228 VEGYLDSISGLSL
-241 TDYVS
+241 TDYVT
-246 YNVSEEELAEYGL
+246 YNVTEEELAEYGL

-270 VPDDSEGTAEFTLH
+270 VPEDSEQTAEFTLH
-284 ISRDPDEQAAEDAEA
+284 ISRDPDEQAAAEA
-299 EDTDDESTE
+299 EDGEEDETEE

-329 YESLMEAGYDDLR
+329 YEALMAAGYDDLR

-368 TAEGSGD
+368 TAEGSGE

-408 SQKEEISLTVHLDNE
+408 SQKQEISITVHLDNE

-449 SLVPRYT
+449 SLVPRDM
-456 VVDLIEAVNAI
+456 VVDLVEAVNAI
-467 VL
+467 AL

>member
-6 QLYIL
+6 RLHIL
-11 LSVLAVVGVVTFAVT
+11 LGVLAAVGIVTFAVT
-26 RYEEKQEQ
+26 QYEEKQEE
-34 IEVSG
+34 IEASG

-58 SETLAFHKD
+58 AETLAFHKD
-67 ETWIYDTDEA
+67 GTWVYDTDEA
-77 FPVDEDKID
+77 FPVDEERID

-96 AAFTIEDVSDYSQYG
+96 AAFIIEDVTDYSQYG

-116 CTINLSTGDTD
+116 CTIGISTGDTD
-127 YEIQLGDFSA
+127 YEIQLGDFST
-137 MDSQRYVSLGDGN
+137 MDSQRYVSIGDGN
-150 VYLAAADPLDYFDAT
+150 VYLATADPLDYFDAA

-174 APSFDTVQEIRF
+174 APDFGTVEAIRF
-186 EGDQTYQIVYQE
+186 DGDQTCQIAYQE
-198 YSEDSSYTYC
+198 YMEDSSYTYC

-214 VQQEDNMLPLDTSR
+214 VQQEDAMLPLDTSR
-228 VESYLDAMSSLDL
+228 VEGYLDSISGLSL
-241 TDYVS
+241 TDYVT
-246 YNVSEEELAEYGL
+246 YNVTEEELAEYGL

-270 VPDDSEGTAEFTLH
+270 VPEDSEQTAEFTLH
-284 ISRDPDEQAAEDAEA
+284 ISRDPDEQAAAEA
-299 EDTDDESTE
+299 EDGEEDETEE

-329 YESLMEAGYDDLR
+329 YEALMAAGYDDLR
-342 HYEVLTADFADVTG
+342 HYEMLTADFADVTG
-356 LDITL
+356 LDISL

-368 TAEGSGD
+368 TAEGSGE

-390 LQSALEDM
+390 LQSALENLS
-398 GAASFTDEEP
+398 AASLTDEEP
-408 SQKEEISLTVHLDNE
+408 SQKQEISITVHLDNE
-423 AHPTVQIDLYRYDG
+423 AYPTVQIDLYRYDG

-449 SLVPRYT
+449 SLVPRDM
-456 VVDLIEAVNAI
+456 VVDLVEAVNAI

>member
-6 QLYIL
+6 RLHIL
-11 LSVLAVVGVVTFAVT
+11 LGVLAAVGIVTFAVT
-26 RYEEKQEQ
+26 QYEEKQEE
-34 IEVSG
+34 IEASG

-58 SETLAFHKD
+58 AETLAFHKD
-67 ETWIYDTDEA
+67 GTWVYDTDEA
-77 FPVDEDKID
+77 FPVDEERID

-96 AAFTIEDVSDYSQYG
+96 AAFIIEDVTDYSQYG

-116 CTINLSTGDTD
+116 CTIGISTGDTD
-127 YEIQLGDFSA
+127 YEIQLGDFST
-137 MDSQRYVSLGDGN
+137 MDSQRYVSIGDGN
-150 VYLAAADPLDYFDAT
+150 VYLATADPLDYFDAA

-174 APSFDTVQEIRF
+174 APDFGTVEAIRF
-186 EGDQTYQIVYQE
+186 DGDQTCQIAYQE
-198 YSEDSSYTYC
+198 YTEDSSYTYC
-208 SDDVYF
+208 SNDVYF
-214 VQQEDNMLPLDTSR
+214 VQQEDAMLPLDTSR
-228 VESYLDAMSSLDL
+228 VEGYLDSISGLSL
-241 TDYVS
+241 TDYVT
-246 YNVSEEELAEYGL
+246 YNVTEEELAEYGL

-270 VPDDSEGTAEFTLH
+270 VPEDSEQTAEFTLH
-284 ISRDPDEQAAEDAEA
+284 ISRDPDEQAAAEA
-299 EDTDDESTE
+299 EDGEEDETEE

-329 YESLMEAGYDDLR
+329 YEALMAAGYDDLR

-368 TAEGSGD
+368 TAEGSGE

-408 SQKEEISLTVHLDNE
+408 SQKQEISITVHLDNE

-449 SLVPRYT
+449 SLVPRDM
-456 VVDLIEAVNAI
+456 VVDLVEAVNAI

>member
-6 QLYIL
+6 RLHIL
-11 LSVLAVVGVVTFAVT
+11 LGVLAAVGIVTFAVT
-26 RYEEKQEQ
+26 QYEEKQEE
-34 IEVSG
+34 IEASG

-58 SETLAFHKD
+58 AETLAFHKD
-67 ETWIYDTDEA
+67 GTWVYDTDEA
-77 FPVDEDKID
+77 FPVDEERID

-96 AAFTIEDVSDYSQYG
+96 AAFIIEDVTDYSQYG

-116 CTINLSTGDTD
+116 CTIGISTGDTD
-127 YEIQLGDFSA
+127 YEIQLGDFST
-137 MDSQRYVSLGDGN
+137 MDSQRYVSIGDGN
-150 VYLAAADPLDYFDAT
+150 VYLATADPLDYFDAA

-174 APSFDTVQEIRF
+174 APDFGTVEAIRF
-186 EGDQTYQIVYQE
+186 DGDQTCQIAYQE
-198 YSEDSSYTYC
+198 YTEDSSYTYC

-214 VQQEDNMLPLDTSR
+214 VQQEDAMLPLDTSR
-228 VESYLDAMSSLDL
+228 VEGYLDSISGLSL
-241 TDYVS
+241 TDYVT

-270 VPDDSEGTAEFTLH
+270 VPEDSEQTAEFTLH
-284 ISRDPDEQAAEDAEA
+284 ISRDPDEQAAEDAEDGE
-299 EDTDDESTE
+299 EDETEE

-329 YESLMEAGYDDLR
+329 YEALMAAGYDDLR
-342 HYEVLTADFADVTG
+342 HYEMLTADFADVTG
-356 LDITL
+356 LDISL

-368 TAEGSGD
+368 TAEGSGE

-390 LQSALEDM
+390 LQSALENLS
-398 GAASFTDEEP
+398 AASLTDEEP
-408 SQKEEISLTVHLDNE
+408 SQKREISITVHLDNE
-423 AHPTVQIDLYRYDG
+423 AYPTVQIDLYRYDG

-449 SLVPRYT
+449 SLVPRDM
-456 VVDLIEAVNAI
+456 VVDLVEAVNAI

>member
-6 QLYIL
+6 RLHIL
-11 LSVLAVVGVVTFAVT
+11 LGVLAAVGIVTFAVT
-26 RYEEKQEQ
+26 QYEEKQEE
-34 IEVSG
+34 IEASG

-58 SETLAFHKD
+58 AETLAFHKD
-67 ETWIYDTDEA
+67 GTWVYDTDEA
-77 FPVDEDKID
+77 FPVDEERID

-96 AAFTIEDVSDYSQYG
+96 AAFIIEDVTDYSQYG

-116 CTINLSTGDTD
+116 CTIGISTGDTD
-127 YEIQLGDFSA
+127 YEIQLGDFST
-137 MDSQRYVSLGDGN
+137 MDSQRYVSIGDGN
-150 VYLAAADPLDYFDAT
+150 VYLATADPLDYFDAA

-174 APSFDTVQEIRF
+174 APDFGTVEAIRF
-186 EGDQTYQIVYQE
+186 DGDQTCQIAYQE
-198 YSEDSSYTYC
+198 YTEDSSYTYC
-208 SDDVYF
+208 SNDVYF
-214 VQQEDNMLPLDTSR
+214 VQQEDAMLPLDTSR
-228 VESYLDAMSSLDL
+228 VEGYLDSISGLSL
-241 TDYVS
+241 TDYVT
-246 YNVSEEELAEYGL
+246 YNVTEEELAEYGL

-270 VPDDSEGTAEFTLH
+270 VPEDSEQTAEFTLH
-284 ISRDPDEQAAEDAEA
+284 ISRDPDEQAAAEA
-299 EDTDDESTE
+299 EDGEEDETEE

-329 YESLMEAGYDDLR
+329 YEALMAAGYDDLR

-368 TAEGSGD
+368 TAEGSGE

-408 SQKEEISLTVHLDNE
+408 SQKQEISITVHLDNE

-449 SLVPRYT
+449 SLVPRDM
-456 VVDLIEAVNAI
+456 VVDLVEAVNTI

>member
-6 QLYIL
+6 RLHIL
-11 LSVLAVVGVVTFAVT
+11 LGVLAAVGIVTFAVT
-26 RYEEKQEQ
+26 QYEEKQEE
-34 IEVSG
+34 IEASG

-58 SETLAFHKD
+58 AETLAFHKD
-67 ETWIYDTDEA
+67 GTWVYDTDEA
-77 FPVDEDKID
+77 FPVDEERID

-96 AAFTIEDVSDYSQYG
+96 AAFIIEDVTDYSQYG

-116 CTINLSTGDTD
+116 CTIGISTGDTD
-127 YEIQLGDFSA
+127 YEIQLGDFST
-137 MDSQRYVSLGDGN
+137 MDSQRYVSIGDGN
-150 VYLAAADPLDYFDAT
+150 VYLATADPLDYFDAA

-174 APSFDTVQEIRF
+174 APDFGTVEAIRF
-186 EGDQTYQIVYQE
+186 DGDQTCQIAYQE
-198 YSEDSSYTYC
+198 YTEDSSYTYC

-214 VQQEDNMLPLDTSR
+214 VQQEDAMLPLDTSR
-228 VESYLDAMSSLDL
+228 VEGYLDSISGLSL
-241 TDYVS
+241 TDYVT

-270 VPDDSEGTAEFTLH
+270 VPEDSEQTAEFTLH
-284 ISRDPDEQAAEDAEA
+284 ISRDPDEQAAAEA
-299 EDTDDESTE
+299 EDGEEDETEE

-329 YESLMEAGYDDLR
+329 YEALMAAGYDDLR

-356 LDITL
+356 LDISL

-368 TAEGSGD
+368 TAEGSGE

-390 LQSALEDM
+390 LQSALENM

-408 SQKEEISLTVHLDNE
+408 SQKQEISITVHLDNE
-423 AHPTVQIDLYRYDG
+423 AYPTVQIDLYRYDG

-449 SLVPRYT
+449 SLVPRDM

>member
-6 QLYIL
+6 RLHIL
-11 LSVLAVVGVVTFAVT
+11 LGVLAAVGIVTFAVT
-26 RYEEKQEQ
+26 QYEEKQEE
-34 IEVSG
+34 IEASG

-58 SETLAFHKD
+58 AETLAFHKD
-67 ETWIYDTDEA
+67 GTWVYDTDEA
-77 FPVDEDKID
+77 FPVDEERID

-96 AAFTIEDVSDYSQYG
+96 AAFIIEDVTDYSQYG

-116 CTINLSTGDTD
+116 CTIGISTGDTD
-127 YEIQLGDFSA
+127 YEIQLGDFST
-137 MDSQRYVSLGDGN
+137 MDSQRYVSIGDGN
-150 VYLAAADPLDYFDAT
+150 VYLATADPLDYFDAA

-174 APSFDTVQEIRF
+174 APDFGTVEAIRF
-186 EGDQTYQIVYQE
+186 DGDQTCQIAYQE
-198 YSEDSSYTYC
+198 YMEDSSYTYC

-214 VQQEDNMLPLDTSR
+214 VQQEDAMLPLDTSR
-228 VESYLDAMSSLDL
+228 VEGYLDSISGLSL
-241 TDYVS
+241 TDYVT
-246 YNVSEEELAEYGL
+246 YNVTEEELAEYGL

-270 VPDDSEGTAEFTLH
+270 VPEDSEQTAEFTLH
-284 ISRDPDEQAAEDAEA
+284 ISRDPDEQAAAEA
-299 EDTDDESTE
+299 EDGEEDETEE

-329 YESLMEAGYDDLR
+329 YEALMAAGYDDLR

-368 TAEGSGD
+368 TAEGSGE

-408 SQKEEISLTVHLDNE
+408 SQKQEISITVHLDNK

-449 SLVPRYT
+449 SLVPRNM

>member
-6 QLYIL
+6 RLHIL
-11 LSVLAVVGVVTFAVT
+11 LGVLAAVGIVTFAVT
-26 RYEEKQEQ
+26 QYEEKQEE
-34 IEVSG
+34 IEASG

-58 SETLAFHKD
+58 AETLAFHKD
-67 ETWIYDTDEA
+67 GTWVYDTDEA
-77 FPVDEDKID
+77 FPVDEERID

-96 AAFTIEDVSDYSQYG
+96 AAFIIEDVTDYSQYG

-116 CTINLSTGDTD
+116 CTIGISTGDTD
-127 YEIQLGDFSA
+127 YEIQLGDFST
-137 MDSQRYVSLGDGN
+137 MDSQRYVSIGDGN
-150 VYLAAADPLDYFDAT
+150 VYLATADPLDYFDAA

-174 APSFDTVQEIRF
+174 APDFGTVEAIRF
-186 EGDQTYQIVYQE
+186 DGDQTCQIAYQE
-198 YSEDSSYTYC
+198 YTEDSSYTYC
-208 SDDVYF
+208 SNDVYF
-214 VQQEDNMLPLDTSR
+214 IQQEDAMLPLDTSR
-228 VESYLDAMSSLDL
+228 VEGYLDSISGLSL
-241 TDYVS
+241 TDYVT
-246 YNVSEEELAEYGL
+246 YNVTEEELAEYGL

-270 VPDDSEGTAEFTLH
+270 VPEDSEQTAEFTLH
-284 ISRDPDEQAAEDAEA
+284 ISRDPDEQAAAEA
-299 EDTDDESTE
+299 EDGEEDETEE

-329 YESLMEAGYDDLR
+329 YEALMAAGYDDLR

-368 TAEGSGD
+368 TAEGSGE

-408 SQKEEISLTVHLDNE
+408 SQKQEISITVHLDNE

-449 SLVPRYT
+449 SLVPRDM
-456 VVDLIEAVNAI
+456 VVDLVEAVNAI